1 MKVLHLI
8 KECLN
13 YVGTGQEN
21 NIKNRYSM
29 ENTGW
34 NIQAKSQKRGCRS
47 IDSGHTTRI
56 RMGQKRRG
64 NIYENSKWTNR
75 LEWRC

>member
-1 MKVLHLI
+1 
-8 KECLN
+8 
-13 YVGTGQEN
+13 
-21 NIKNRYSM
+21 M

-34 NIQAKSQKRGCRS
+34 NIQAKSQKRRCRS
-47 IDSGHTTRI
+47 IDSGDTTRI